1 MGKAF
6 LHGRT
11 AVVTKEITITGNRPG
26 KGSIPRETE
35 NITEETLSTAYPLE
49 EVSFSGPTEIYE
61 GDFIEGK
68 RTGKGVFIHKGG
80 DCYYGD
86 SVEGISHGKGIYIW
100 TDGERYEGDFVNGQ
114 LTGKGVFFYKNGERY
129 EGDFVNGCKEGYGTM
144 YYPDGRYDT
153 GRWHDDNFMG

>member
-1 MGKAF
+1 MLTLELRPYDPESDELRNGWDA
-6 LHGRT
+6 LSVEQAT
-11 AVVTKEITITGNRPG
+11 A
-26 KGSIPRETE
+26 
-35 NITEETLSTAYPLE
+35 
-49 EVSFSGPTEIYE
+49 
-61 GDFIEGK
+61 EGK
-68 RTGKGVFIHKGG
+68 NLYVDQFG
-80 DCYYGD
+80 D
-86 SVEGISHGKGIYIW
+86 IW